1 MGYTEKVT
9 FKLKD
14 KQELILLIGQE
25 SLRYKGIAC
34 GILKE
39 ERRSSVPLE

>member
-1 MGYTEKVT
+1 MPHK
-9 FKLKD
+9 KD

-25 SLRYKGIAC
+25 SFRYKRIAC

-39 ERRSSVPLE
+39 EGKSSVPLE